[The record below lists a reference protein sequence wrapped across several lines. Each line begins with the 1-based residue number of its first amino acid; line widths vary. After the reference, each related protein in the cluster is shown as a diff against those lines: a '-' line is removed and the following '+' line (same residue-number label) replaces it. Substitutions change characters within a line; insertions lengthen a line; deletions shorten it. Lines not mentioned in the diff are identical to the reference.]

1 MWGCNS
7 EQDVLAYMCI
17 LHSIPCTKVTERT
30 SGTSLFKPYRTP
42 TTLKRDMEHTAEI
55 VTFIPSII
63 CGSYTAL

>member
-1 MWGCNS
+1 MWVHNS
-7 EQDVLAYMCI
+7 EQDV
-17 LHSIPCTKVTERT
+17 HSIPGTKAKERT

-63 CGSYTAL
+63 CGSYTAF